1 MLHNYFYLIIIDLDT
16 EKEPEHWGKDTST
29 IGTQKSKFSEAVN
42 TIQWQERVQLA
53 SVFDIFVSACWQQYS
68 FTPILFLKYI

>member
-16 EKEPEHWGKDTST
+16 EKEPEHWGKDT
-29 IGTQKSKFSEAVN
+29 KSKFSEAVN

-68 FTPILFLKYI
+68 FTLILFLKYI